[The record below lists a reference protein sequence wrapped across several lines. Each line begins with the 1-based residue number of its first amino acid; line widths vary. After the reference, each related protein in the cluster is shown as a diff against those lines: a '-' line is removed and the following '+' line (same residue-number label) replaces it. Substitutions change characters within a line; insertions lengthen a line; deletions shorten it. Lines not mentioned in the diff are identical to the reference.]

1 MKHSVQKFSRT
12 LLLAAA
18 AVGAQIAIPA
28 ANGTTLIV
36 PQADNGSSVWTGS
49 NSTELD
55 AAQIGGIVG
64 QLGLGLFYGVAL
76 SNPMVATN
84 DGGDADALARQ
95 VVFTA
100 KNGGQGVTIQLINPG
115 VANQPL
121 SVSVAGQAITVSLGT
136 DPAGTPNSTAMDV
149 VNAVNANIDS
159 SSLVVAS
166 AGGSGTGVADS
177 LSITPLV
184 AVIVEAGPFATS
196 YETAFSGSASS
207 PQDAGIAYGGG
218 GAISASSLFLY
229 VKDTAGDPAFYIY
242 DLLNYGWDGT
252 ESLVLDGFWPDQ
264 GAIAQLKIVGLAS
277 TPVPEGSSLPLLALA
292 LGALAWSRR
301 PARPRR

>member
-1 MKHSVQKFSRT
+1 VKHSVQKFSRT
-12 LLLAAA
+12 LLLAVAA
-18 AVGAQIAIPA
+18 IGAQLAIPA
-28 ANGTTLIV
+28 AYGTTIIV

-49 NSTELD
+49 NSSELD

-100 KNGGQGVTIQLINPG
+100 KNGGQDVTVQLVDPG
-115 VANQPL
+115 AANSPL
-121 SVSVAGQAITVSLGT
+121 MVSVVGQAITVSLGT
-136 DPAGTPNSTAMDV
+136 DAAGALTSTAAQIV
-149 VNAVNANIDS
+149 AAVNAMPTS
-159 SSLVVAS
+159 SGLVVAS
-166 AGGSGTGVADS
+166 AGGSGTGIAEP
-177 LSITPLV
+177 LSTTPLA
-184 AVIVEAGPFATS
+184 AVIVEAGAFATS
-196 YETAFSGSASS
+196 YETVFSDSASS
-207 PQDAGIAYGGG
+207 PQDASIAYGGG
-218 GAISASSLFLY
+218 GAIAASSLFLY
-229 VKDTAGDPAFYIY
+229 VKDTTGNPAFYIY
-242 DLLNYGWDGT
+242 DLLKYGWDGT
-252 ESLVLDGFWPDQ
+252 ESLLLDGFWPDQ

-301 PARPRR
+301 SARRLR